1 MNNHFFLQDKVTV
14 GLIVGLGS
22 MAATALLLTAGL
34 SLAGEAVSN
43 HLRWYGAIFIPLIF
57 FIRYYVK
64 QQLSVVTK
72 TLFIV
77 FFLTFLSFIF
87 FLFKTQSL
95 TFNL

>member
-1 MNNHFFLQDKVTV
+1 MNKHFFLQDKVTV

-22 MAATALLLTAGL
+22 MIATALLLTIGL
-34 SLAGEAVSN
+34 IIAEEPIAT

-57 FIRYYVK
+57 LIRYYVK

-77 FFLTFLSFIF
+77 FFLFFIAFIF

>member
-1 MNNHFFLQDKVTV
+1 MNKHFFLQDKVTV

-22 MAATALLLTAGL
+22 MVATALLLTIGL
-34 SLAGEAVSN
+34 IIAEEPIAT

-77 FFLTFLSFIF
+77 FFLFFIAF
-87 FLFKTQSL
+87 MILLFSTHNITL
-95 TFNL
+95 G